1 LCPRIAR
8 LCGFANVFYLLVI
21 EDYVVFMC
29 QQAVEKLAKGL
40 YLLYLNQTAPKTH
53 NIGTLINRFE
63 NLLPVSI
70 TEERY
75 LLFETLTKY
84 YLADRYP
91 NFISEAGAQITQI
104 QAAEILAAT
113 KEVFSWLLTL
123 RPQKK

>member
-1 LCPRIAR
+1 
-8 LCGFANVFYLLVI
+8 
-21 EDYVVFMC
+21 MC
-29 QQAVEKLAKGL
+29 QQAVEKLVKGL
-40 YLLYLNQTAPKTH
+40 FLLYLNETAPKTH

-91 NFISEAGAQITQI
+91 NFLYEAESQITQNK
-104 QAAEILAAT
+104 AVEILAAT
-113 KEVFSWLLTL
+113 KEVFAWLLTL
-123 RPQKK
+123 KPQKN